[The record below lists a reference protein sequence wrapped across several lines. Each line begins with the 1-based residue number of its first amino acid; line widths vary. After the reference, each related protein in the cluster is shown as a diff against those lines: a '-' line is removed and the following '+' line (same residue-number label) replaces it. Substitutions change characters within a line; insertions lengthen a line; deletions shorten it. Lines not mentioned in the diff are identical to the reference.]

1 MMTEIEKREI
11 AEMVEIAKEL
21 AEHDPQGFMLAKS
34 NMNILKNRSD
44 MERQEKES
52 A

>member
-11 AEMVEIAKEL
+11 AEMVEIAREL
-21 AEHDPQGFMLAKS
+21 AEYDPTGFMIAKS
-34 NMNILKNRSD
+34 NMNILKIRSD

>member
-1 MMTEIEKREI
+1 MMTEVEKREI
-11 AEMVEIAKEL
+11 AEMVEIAREL
-21 AEHDPQGFMLAKS
+21 AEHDPQGFMIAKS
-34 NMNILKNRSD
+34 NMNILKIRSD

>member
-1 MMTEIEKREI
+1 MMTEVEKREI
-11 AEMVEIAKEL
+11 AEMVEIAREL
-21 AEHDPQGFMLAKS
+21 AEHDPQGFILLSAI
-34 NMNILKNRSD
+34 MNILKIRSD